1 MLESQNRVIMISGA
15 NRGIGFE
22 TAKLLQAKGYFLS
35 LGARKIEEIELKDNT
50 KNLIKCSWDAKDKS
64 SSKKWVDSTLAS
76 FGRIDGPALKLCF
89 FILHII

>member
-35 LGARKIEEIELKDNT
+35 LGALVQI
-50 KNLIKCSWDAKDKS
+50 
-64 SSKKWVDSTLAS
+64 
-76 FGRIDGPALKLCF
+76 FGISICKHVKQKRNKRM
-89 FILHII
+89 